1 MTVYTPFIHRNLPRL
16 LLEARE
22 AVMQHTR
29 PSLREHGLSDQQW
42 RVLRVLG
49 EHAAEPGGVE
59 TGRVAREALL
69 LGPSLSG
76 VLTRM
81 ERDGL
86 ICRARCPQ
94 DARRT
99 VVRATPAGLQLVGTL
114 SQTIEAHYAWME
126 AQLGKA
132 ALAQLYALLDQV
144 IALQPPAGDA
154 PDPEADPCAAHPL
167 ENTDP

>member
-1 MTVYTPFIHRNLPRL
+1 MSTETPFVHRNLPRL

-49 EHAAEPGGVE
+49 EHAADPAGVE

-69 LGPSLSG
+69 LGPSLTG

-86 ICRARCPQ
+86 ISRARCPQ

-99 VVRATPAGLQLVGTL
+99 VVRATRAGLKLVATL

-126 AQLGKA
+126 ECLGKA
-132 ALAQLYALLDQV
+132 RLAQLYTLLDSV
-144 IALQPPAGDA
+144 IALEVPDATAGEGWTEEDA
-154 PDPEADPCAAHPL
+154 A
-167 ENTDP
+167 

>member
-1 MTVYTPFIHRNLPRL
+1 MNDATPFIHRNLPRL

-49 EHAAEPGGVE
+49 EHAGDPAGVE

-69 LGPSLSG
+69 LGPSLTG

-86 ICRARCPQ
+86 IARARCPL

-99 VVRATPAGLQLVGTL
+99 VVRATPAGLKLVATL
-114 SQTIEAHYAWME
+114 SETIESHYQWME
-126 AQLGKA
+126 AQLGKKR
-132 ALAQLYALLDQV
+132 LAQLYGLLDGV
-144 IALQPPAGDA
+144 IALEA
-154 PDPEADPCAAHPL
+154 PEGVQIPE
-167 ENTDP
+167 TDD

>member
-1 MTVYTPFIHRNLPRL
+1 MSTETSFVPRNLPRL

-22 AVMQHTR
+22 AVMQHAR

-49 EHAAEPGGVE
+49 EHAADPAGVE

-69 LGPSLSG
+69 LGPSLTG

-86 ICRARCPQ
+86 ISRARCPQ

-99 VVRATPAGLQLVGTL
+99 VVRATRAGLKLVATL

-126 AQLGKA
+126 ERLGKA
-132 ALAQLYALLDQV
+132 RLAQLYTLLDSV
-144 IALQPPAGDA
+144 IALEVPDADEGGGAGWTEEDA
-154 PDPEADPCAAHPL
+154 A
-167 ENTDP
+167 

>member
-1 MTVYTPFIHRNLPRL
+1 MSETTPFIHRNLPRL

-49 EHAAEPGGVE
+49 EHASEPAGVE

-69 LGPSLSG
+69 LGPSLTG

-86 ICRARCPQ
+86 IARARCPL

-99 VVRATPAGLQLVGTL
+99 VVRATPAGLKLVATL
-114 SQTIEAHYAWME
+114 SETIESHYQWME
-126 AQLGKA
+126 AQLGKER
-132 ALAQLYALLDQV
+132 LAQLYGLLDSV
-144 IALQPPAGDA
+144 IALEA
-154 PDPEADPCAAHPL
+154 PEGVRIPETHD
-167 ENTDP
+167 

>member
-1 MTVYTPFIHRNLPRL
+1 MSTETPFVHRNLPRL

-49 EHAAEPGGVE
+49 EHAADPAGVE
-59 TGRVAREALL
+59 TGRVASEALL
-69 LGPSLSG
+69 LGPSLTG

-86 ICRARCPQ
+86 ISRARCPQ

-99 VVRATPAGLQLVGTL
+99 VVRATPAGLKLVRTL
-114 SQTIEAHYAWME
+114 SLTIEAHYAWME
-126 AQLGKA
+126 SQLGKA
-132 ALAQLYALLDQV
+132 RLAQLYTLLDSV
-144 IALQPPAGDA
+144 IALEVPDA
-154 PDPEADPCAAHPL
+154 DAVEGGAEQDAA
-167 ENTDP
+167 

>member
-1 MTVYTPFIHRNLPRL
+1 MNQSDHAPSFVHRNLPRL

-49 EHAAEPGGVE
+49 EHAADPAGVE

-69 LGPSLSG
+69 LGPSLTG

-86 ICRARCPQ
+86 ITRNRCPQ

-99 VVRATPAGLQLVGTL
+99 VVRATPEGLALVRTL
-114 SQTIEAHYAWME
+114 SQTIEAHYQWME
-126 AQLGKA
+126 SQLGKER
-132 ALAQLYALLDQV
+132 LAQLYALLDDV
-144 IALQPPAGDA
+144 IALEA
-154 PDPEADPCAAHPL
+154 PDGVEAAGA
-167 ENTDP
+167 EE